1 MYFYRWY
8 VHLINIIWTDELR
21 VKSVFQLKFHCFFG
35 SKEILQARAHHEAW
49 PHATGRSRCD
59 DLIVDNLGDINSPHD
74 GNKSR
79 CAAEKQFDGM
89 IVCF

>member
-1 MYFYRWY
+1 M
-8 VHLINIIWTDELR
+8 
-21 VKSVFQLKFHCFFG
+21 KSVFQLKFHCFFG